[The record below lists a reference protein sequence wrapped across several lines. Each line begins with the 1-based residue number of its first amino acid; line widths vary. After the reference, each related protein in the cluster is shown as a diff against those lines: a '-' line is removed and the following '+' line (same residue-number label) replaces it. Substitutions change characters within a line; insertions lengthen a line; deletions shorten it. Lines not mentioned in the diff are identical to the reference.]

1 MNGVPAEMDPA
12 RPAERRRPVDHQRP
26 AAKREWKNTLYYT
39 VLWIVVLIYFFPVL
53 WIILSAF
60 KTKSELLATPPVW
73 FFKPTLENFIDL
85 FHRDNFWPTFF
96 NSITISLTSV
106 GIAIVVSFLAAYA
119 LSRFKIYGS
128 DFILFLILSIRMVP
142 GAAVVVP
149 VYLMYAALGWK
160 DSFWAMTFFYAMFSI
175 PFSLWILKGFMD
187 GVSVRFDETG
197 LANNASRFHIIF
209 RVILP
214 QVKPGLIAAFV
225 FNMIFV
231 WNEFLFNFILGGKQT
246 TMIPTLLVSDSIQQ
260 GGVDWTFVASL
271 GAVYLV
277 PPVVAL
283 YFFQKYLLVGMTF
296 GTVRGEV

>member
-1 MNGVPAEMDPA
+1 MRSAWK
-12 RPAERRRPVDHQRP
+12 
-26 AAKREWKNTLYYT
+26 AKLYY
-39 VLWIVVLIYFFPVL
+39 VLLWVIALVYFFPVL

-60 KTKSELLATPPVW
+60 KTKNDLLATPPKW
-73 FFKPTLENFIDL
+73 LFPPTLANFSNL
-85 FHRDNFWPTFF
+85 FARETFWPTLV
-96 NSITISLTSV
+96 NSLLISFLSV
-106 GIAIVVSFLAAYA
+106 SIAIVVSFLAAYA
-119 LSRFKIYGS
+119 LSRFKPVGS
-128 DFILFLILSIRMVP
+128 DFIMFLILSIRMVP
-142 GAAVVVP
+142 APAVVVP

-160 DSFWAMTFFYAMFSI
+160 DSFWAMTLFYAMFSV

-187 GVSVRFDETG
+187 GVSMRFDETG

-209 RVILP
+209 KVILP

-225 FNMIFV
+225 FNLIFV
-231 WNEFLFNFILGGKQT
+231 WNEFLFNFILGGRNT
-246 TMIPTLLVSDSIQQ
+246 TTIPTLLVSNSYQE

>member
-1 MNGVPAEMDPA
+1 MSSEQAEMAPA
-12 RPAERRRPVDHQRP
+12 RAAERRP

-149 VYLMYAALGWK
+149 VYLMDAGLG
-160 DSFWAMTFFYAMFSI
+160 
-175 PFSLWILKGFMD
+175 
-187 GVSVRFDETG
+187 
-197 LANNASRFHIIF
+197 
-209 RVILP
+209 
-214 QVKPGLIAAFV
+214 
-225 FNMIFV
+225 
-231 WNEFLFNFILGGKQT
+231 
-246 TMIPTLLVSDSIQQ
+246 
-260 GGVDWTFVASL
+260 
-271 GAVYLV
+271 
-277 PPVVAL
+277 
-283 YFFQKYLLVGMTF
+283 
-296 GTVRGEV
+296 

>member
-1 MNGVPAEMDPA
+1 MNGS
-12 RPAERRRPVDHQRP
+12 
-26 AAKREWKNTLYYT
+26 WKSKLYHLI
-39 VLWIVVLIYFFPVL
+39 LWLVALVYFFPVL

-60 KTKSELLATPPVW
+60 KTKNDLLATPPKW
-73 FFKPTLENFIDL
+73 FFSPTLANFADL
-85 FHRDNFWPTFF
+85 FSRESFWPTLV
-96 NSITISLTSV
+96 NSLLISFLSV
-106 GIAIVVSFLAAYA
+106 SIAIIFSFLAAYA
-119 LSRFKIYGS
+119 LSRFKPFGT
-128 DFILFLILSIRMVP
+128 DFIMFLILSIRMVP
-142 GAAVVVP
+142 AAAVVVP

-160 DSFWAMTFFYAMFSI
+160 DSFWPMTLFYAMFSI

-187 GVSVRFDETG
+187 GVSMRFDETG

-225 FNMIFV
+225 FNLIFV
-231 WNEFLFNFILGGKQT
+231 WNEFLFNFILGGRT
-246 TMIPTLLVSDSIQQ
+246 TTTIPTLLVSNAYQA

>member
-1 MNGVPAEMDPA
+1 MNDT
-12 RPAERRRPVDHQRP
+12 
-26 AAKREWKNTLYYT
+26 WKSKLYHL
-39 VLWIVVLIYFFPVL
+39 VLWIVALAYFFPVL

-60 KTKSELLATPPVW
+60 KTKNDLLATPPKW
-73 FFKPTLENFIDL
+73 LFSPTLANFANL
-85 FHRDNFWPTFF
+85 FARETFWPTLV
-96 NSITISLTSV
+96 NSLLISFLSV
-106 GIAIVVSFLAAYA
+106 SIAIVVSFLAAYA
-119 LSRFKIYGS
+119 LSRFKPVGT
-128 DFILFLILSIRMVP
+128 DFIMFLILSIRMVP
-142 GAAVVVP
+142 AAAVVVP

-160 DSFWAMTFFYAMFSI
+160 DSFWAMTLFYAIFSV

-187 GVSVRFDETG
+187 GVSMRFDETG

-209 RVILP
+209 KVILP

-225 FNMIFV
+225 FNIIFV
-231 WNEFLFNFILGGKQT
+231 WNEFLFNFILGGRNT
-246 TMIPTLLVSDSIQQ
+246 TTIPTLLVSNSYQE

-271 GAVYLV
+271 GAVYLI